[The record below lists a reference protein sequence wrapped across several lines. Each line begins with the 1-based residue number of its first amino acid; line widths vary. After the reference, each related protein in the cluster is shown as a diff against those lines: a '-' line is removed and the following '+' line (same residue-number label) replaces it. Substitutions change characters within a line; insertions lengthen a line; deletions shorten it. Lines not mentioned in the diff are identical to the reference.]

1 MAIINVGDRNV
12 KEKKV
17 KKTKEKSKKPKK
29 DIKAIVHK
37 GCRTVIYRTI
47 EYAIIFFVTSIAVIL
62 VGNGLIPILAYD
74 TASGLSLTQS
84 THIYNA
90 LTNWGFSMLFYVILL
105 AIAAFAAFK
114 RFVTKLHAKFT
125 DIINRPEIHTTEESA
140 AE

>member
-1 MAIINVGDRNV
+1 MAVINVGDRNV

-37 GCRTVIYRTI
+37 GCRTVIYRVI
-47 EYAIIFFVTSIAVIL
+47 EYAIIFFVTSITVIL
-62 VGNGLIPILAYD
+62 VGNGLVPILAYD
-74 TASGLSLTQS
+74 TANSFGLTQS

-105 AIAAFAAFK
+105 AVASFAAFK

-125 DIINRPEIHTTEESA
+125 DIINRPEKTTEESVT
-140 AE
+140 E